1 MKYLYLIFS
10 LVLVNTAFSA
20 NPTYDATKGAL
31 QNDPTLCQYGYNP
44 NCSQAHK
51 QSQQTIEH
59 IYVHRPPKF
68 GALAYSSKVGH
79 IAGSLNHNSKAE
91 AQQAAIQR
99 CQRGSK
105 NTPCKVIAWVR
116 NGCVAAAAGK
126 IKNKFVVVTGAGHP
140 GTVEQI
146 ALQNCKKGGLDDCE
160 IIMPEGCSLPS

>member
-1 MKYLYLIFS
+1 MVSLNLVLVRLKNLNRQNKIGQRILLMKYLYFIFAIG
-10 LVLVNTAFSA
+10 LVNTALA
-20 NPTYDATKGAL
+20 TNPTYDVTKGAL

-105 NTPCKVIAWVR
+105 NTPCKVIMGTEWLCCISSR
-116 NGCVAAAAGK
+116 
-126 IKNKFVVVTGAGHP
+126 KN
-140 GTVEQI
+140 
-146 ALQNCKKGGLDDCE
+146 
-160 IIMPEGCSLPS
+160 

>member
-1 MKYLYLIFS
+1 MKYLYFIFAIG
-10 LVLVNTAFSA
+10 LVNTALA
-20 NPTYDATKGAL
+20 TNPTYDVTKGAL

-44 NCSQAHK
+44 HCSQVHK

-59 IYVHRPPKF
+59 IYVHRSPKF

-105 NTPCKVIAWVR
+105 NTPCKVIVWVQ
-116 NGCVAAAAGK
+116 NGCVASAVGK

-140 GTVEQI
+140 GTAEQI

-160 IIMPEGCSLPS
+160 IIMPEGCSLPQ